1 MDLLQ
6 KWKTLERMH
15 GPLIHWD
22 PKKEVK
28 DEPPRPKPVR
38 VPRPIAVLAE
48 HRPRQ
53 KTVVAFVPKPKV
65 DPPPAPVEEEPEDE
79 EPVEPKWKFERT
91 NEPLPDVSGM
101 SKADAQIALAQAFQ
115 KGCEAAFR
123 PLIDSVKYLIFKH
136 AKKAAYRARGET
148 GQADIDDATSSI
160 HLHIFKR
167 LYTFDATRAGFVT
180 WVGWQC
186 RSGTDEFVMM
196 SRTVR
201 SPANTYDHSAR
212 MFLTARKFKAEN
224 GRDPTEAELEELTG
238 LNPDKQKLI
247 TQLTKPGSATSL
259 DAPVSEDGMTSRLSF
274 MVADEPSVLDG
285 LIGEAD
291 REEILEAVE
300 SLNEREKEVI
310 VRRFGLDGEEPETLK
325 ELGVRFG
332 VVRERV
338 RQIEVKAMDHIK
350 MHFKKKLK
358 RESA

>member
-1 MDLLQ
+1 
-6 KWKTLERMH
+6 
-15 GPLIHWD
+15 
-22 PKKEVK
+22 
-28 DEPPRPKPVR
+28 
-38 VPRPIAVLAE
+38 
-48 HRPRQ
+48 
-53 KTVVAFVPKPKV
+53 
-65 DPPPAPVEEEPEDE
+65 
-79 EPVEPKWKFERT
+79 
-91 NEPLPDVSGM
+91 
-101 SKADAQIALAQAFQ
+101 
-115 KGCEAAFR
+115 
-123 PLIDSVKYLIFKH
+123 
-136 AKKAAYRARGET
+136 
-148 GQADIDDATSSI
+148 
-160 HLHIFKR
+160 
-167 LYTFDATRAGFVT
+167 
-180 WVGWQC
+180 
-186 RSGTDEFVMM
+186 
-196 SRTVR
+196 
-201 SPANTYDHSAR
+201 

-224 GRDPTEAELEELTG
+224 GREPTEAELEELTG